1 MLESESE
8 YSANLVSWSE
18 SFGGEG
24 PSRGE
29 MSRFPT
35 LENRRL
41 LALALKEECMREVE
55 EEEDEVRIVF
65 MDGMEMYMH
74 KALLCLLSPFL
85 RGLLPDIACPI
96 LLLPDYKQES
106 MALLLRLIQGN
117 SGDENLVP
125 SSLASLVF
133 DLGLNVPLDK
143 SAEKEVTVL
152 EEHVLSLEEE
162 MLSENV
168 VEGEHVSLEEEMV
181 AENVVNI
188 SGPECETEPPLK
200 KSRLTESAPRLP
212 IKRVRVIIQKLE
224 VSKRSKRTEEEG
236 ENDST
241 ERTKPNTSLDEP
253 IEDEEPIQNSLKPVK
268 SEEKEEALL
277 KQREFAVRDVSVR
290 LKRLKCPNEIKR
302 LMGAKT
308 GGSEAKVSS
317 VRQLEN
323 ITQWIDHHIGTV
335 GEKKAFGKSVKDF
348 RQPVENEST
357 LKSFQSNVKDG
368 DQEQKCPKRE
378 PKKEM
383 GVDRNATVGL
393 SPKRRNNVLIECNSD
408 EDSPELTLEII
419 QDLLLSQEERT
430 SGDLGTGDSILNQ
443 EEAEPDGDEDDDI
456 VELEPPKKIPIM
468 LVDLEQDFELVPP
481 MEQEDL
487 SDAMLFKSID
497 KKLSELEKLEKLEK
511 LEREF

>member
-1 MLESESE
+1 MLESESG
-8 YSANLVSWSE
+8 YSNLVSWSE

-168 VEGEHVSLEEEMV
+168 VEELVEGERVSLEEEMV

-200 KSRLTESAPRLP
+200 KLRLTESAPRLP

-236 ENDST
+236 QNDST

-277 KQREFAVRDVSVR
+277 KQRGFAVRDVSVR

-302 LMGAKT
+302 LMEAKT
-308 GGSEAKVSS
+308 RGSEAKVSS

-348 RQPVENEST
+348 RQPGENEST
-357 LKSFQSNVKDG
+357 FKSFQCNVKDG
-368 DQEQKCPKRE
+368 DQEQKRPKRE

-419 QDLLLSQEERT
+419 QDLLLSQEEST
-430 SGDLGTGDSILNQ
+430 SGNLGTGDSILNQ
-443 EEAEPDGDEDDDI
+443 EEAKPDGDEDDDDI
-456 VELEPPKKIPIM
+456 VELEPPKKIPVP
-468 LVDLEQDFELVPP
+468 LVDLEQDVEMVPP
-481 MEQEDL
+481 MEDL

-497 KKLSELEKLEKLEK
+497 KKLSELEKLE
-511 LEREF
+511 F